1 MKIKNTKLRATT
13 LVELLVVMII
23 MGIIILAL
31 FNGVLLFK
39 KFSLNI
45 TQGYS
50 KVHDELLNYEKVE
63 NLFFESDSIILDNQ
77 IYTFYCKGEPLA
89 FRIDSLFSN
98 PIAIH
103 NIWCAYNPNLID
115 SIVVSYL
122 KNNDTIRLKFG
133 IEHKPDIIYQKYE
146 IKR

>member
-1 MKIKNTKLRATT
+1 M
-13 LVELLVVMII
+13 ELLVVMII

-50 KVHDELLNYEKVE
+50 KVNDELMNYKKVE
-63 NLFFESDSIILDNQ
+63 NLFFESDSIILKNQ
-77 IYTFYCKGEPLA
+77 IYTFYRKGEPLA
-89 FRIDSLFSN
+89 SRIDSLFPN

-115 SIVVSYL
+115 SIVVLYL

-146 IKR
+146 IRR